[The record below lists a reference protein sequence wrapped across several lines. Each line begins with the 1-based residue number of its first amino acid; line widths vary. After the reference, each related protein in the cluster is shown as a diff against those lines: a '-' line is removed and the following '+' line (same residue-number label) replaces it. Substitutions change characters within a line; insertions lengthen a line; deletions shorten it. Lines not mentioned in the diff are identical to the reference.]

1 MSGGFRRSHAR
12 GGAARLLKRRFQSR
26 PSTPGQPA
34 GAAATTSPEQTAT
47 PKDIQ
52 RLTALVRL
60 LDEAFR
66 IPGTPWRVGIDG
78 LIGLVPGVGDLVG
91 AALATYVLMESARL
105 GVGRWTLA
113 RMAGNVALDFALGA
127 FPLLGDV
134 FDMAFKANRRNL
146 RLLNA
151 HLAKAS

>member
-1 MSGGFRRSHAR
+1 M
-12 GGAARLLKRRFQSR
+12 KRRFQSR
-26 PSTPGQPA
+26 PSTPGQPPGPEA
-34 GAAATTSPEQTAT
+34 VGASRERVAATPE
-47 PKDIQ
+47 DIQ
-52 RLTALVRL
+52 RLTSLVRL
-60 LDEAFR
+60 LDDAFR
-66 IPGTPWRVGIDG
+66 IPGTPWRVGVDG
-78 LIGLVPGVGDLVG
+78 LIGLVPGVGDLIG
-91 AALATYVLMESARL
+91 AALATYVLKESARL

-134 FDMAFKANRRNL
+134 FDVAFKANRRNL